1 MLSKIVTFERVAE
14 AARQLSDKGQK
25 PTVRAVMAELG
36 GGSPNAVLPLLN
48 QWKNTEPAL
57 RPPEITLDPGIV
69 QLLTRQI
76 ATLTQEATADMAQ
89 QLDALQA
96 DADVLG
102 AAGQLAEQRVQSL
115 QIELEE
121 ARAQAQLQAAQLEA
135 RAQDMLQ
142 LKSECERQV
151 AAAHAKAEQERL
163 AAEAV
168 RQELVRAHIRIEAV
182 PRYELE
188 ITALKDSLREAEQ
201 AVALARQEAAVAT
214 ARFDA
219 EARRVQEAAERE
231 KSGQALILRQDKELA
246 SARALERVERERA
259 QKTEQALR
267 LQLATLERKQAK
279 TPVTPATA

>member
-36 GGSPNAVLPLLN
+36 GGSPNAVLPLLK
-48 QWKNTEPAL
+48 QWKTSEPAL

-76 ATLTQEATADMAQ
+76 ATLTQDATADMAQ
-89 QLDALQA
+89 QLEALQA

-115 QIELEE
+115 QVELEE

-135 RAQDMLQ
+135 RAQDMLE
-142 LKSECERQV
+142 LKSESERQV
-151 AAAHAKAEQERL
+151 AGAHAKAEQERL

-188 ITALKDSLREAEQ
+188 IAALKDGLREAEQ

-231 KSGQALILRQDKELA
+231 KSAQALILRQDKELS
-246 SARALERVERERA
+246 SARAQERVERERA

-279 TPVTPATA
+279 TPVTPATT